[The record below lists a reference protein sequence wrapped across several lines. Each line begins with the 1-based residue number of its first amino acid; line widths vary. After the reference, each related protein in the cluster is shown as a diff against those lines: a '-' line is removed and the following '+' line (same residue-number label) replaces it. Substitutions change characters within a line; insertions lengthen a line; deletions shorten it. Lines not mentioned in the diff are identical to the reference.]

1 MPRTHALFFFIKP
14 YAEGRVVRVLGVLA
28 VLLGAHFLG
37 GCGSKIGDACVQ
49 STDCATNGSRV
60 CDTSQP
66 NGYCTVLGCVGDS
79 CPNDAAC
86 ILFQPSVPGC
96 SYDDYQAPARTGRVF
111 CMATCN
117 SDSDCRQSDG
127 YVCAD
132 PRMTPWLAVNLDD
145 NQAERVCI
153 IAPPAASA
161 DNPDASVCL
170 AGPNM
175 SLADS
180 AVESGGD
187 AHPGA
192 SPDAASDGASPD
204 VATDALAAAPP
215 ADAPGPD

>member
-1 MPRTHALFFFIKP
+1 MPLSCIKL
-14 YAEGRVVRVLGVLA
+14 YAAGRAVRVLGVGA
-28 VLLGAHFLG
+28 VLAGALFLA
-37 GCGSKIGDACVQ
+37 GCGSKIGDSCIQ

-96 SYDDYQAPARTGRVF
+96 SYNDYQAPARTGRVF
-111 CMATCN
+111 CLATCK

-132 PRMTPWLAVNLDD
+132 PRTMPWFAVNLDD
-145 NQAERVCI
+145 DQAERVCI

-161 DNPDASVCL
+161 DEPDAAVCL

-175 SLADS
+175 SFSDA
-180 AVESGGD
+180 AAESGAD
-187 AHPGA
+187 AN
-192 SPDAASDGASPD
+192 PDAALDAAGHDA
-204 VATDALAAAPP
+204 ATDVGAAAPP